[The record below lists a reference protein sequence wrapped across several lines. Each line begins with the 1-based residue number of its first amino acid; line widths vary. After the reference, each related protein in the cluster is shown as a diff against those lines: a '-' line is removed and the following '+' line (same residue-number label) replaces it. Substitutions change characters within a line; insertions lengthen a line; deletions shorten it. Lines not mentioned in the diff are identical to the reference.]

1 MDALTPQESFPQE
14 IKDAVN
20 QIVQQ
25 PFEFERTVRLA
36 LTLFVCIAAMRILLA
51 LLNRVIVKLKV
62 ERSLHTLIRSGSK
75 ILLWSITILIMAE
88 SLGFPVSSLLG
99 VLGIIGLA
107 ISMAIQGTLSNLAG
121 GIMILGS
128 KPFVVGDYIEAG
140 GVEGTVHDI
149 GMVYTRIQT
158 VDNKLIFVPNGEIS
172 GEKIINY
179 TSQATRR
186 VDLKFQ
192 ISYDSNIES
201 VKSCIRGVIDAHPQI
216 LGDPPPFVRVSSY
229 LDHSIEYTV
238 RVWCATPDYWTVY
251 SDLLE
256 QVKAA
261 LDQAGLEMTYP
272 HMIVHLNKN

>member
-25 PFEFERTVRLA
+25 PFEFERLIRLT
-36 LTLFVCIAAMRILLA
+36 LTLFMCIVVMRVLLA
-51 LLNRVIVKLKV
+51 LLNRVIVRLKV

-75 ILLWSITILIMAE
+75 ILLWFITVLILAE
-88 SLGFPVSSLLG
+88 SLGFPISSLLG
-99 VLGIIGLA
+99 ILGIIGLA

-172 GEKIINY
+172 GEKIVNY
-179 TSQATRR
+179 TSQTTRR

-192 ISYDSNIES
+192 LSYNSGVDA
-201 VKSCIRGVIDAHPQI
+201 VKTCIRGVIDTHPQI
-216 LGDPPPFVRVSSY
+216 QGDPAPFVRVSAY
-229 LDHSIEYTV
+229 LDNSIEYTV
-238 RVWCATPDYWTVY
+238 RVWCATADYWTVY
-251 SDLLE
+251 ADLLE

-261 LDQAGLEMTYP
+261 LDREKLEMTYP
-272 HMIVHLNKN
+272 HMIVHMEK